1 MKRFLTLTMATI
13 ALLFSACSGDYDY
26 GFEDGYDNGY
36 ENGKTD
42 GYNEAST
49 EYDWAR
55 EEYEDELSRTVDEVY
70 SYFVPPEDF
79 AEEIGTSYDD
89 FMAYYSWLFEN
100 VYSELNEYYWD

>member
-49 EYDWAR
+49 EYERATM
-55 EEYEDELSRTVDEVY
+55 L
-70 SYFVPPEDF
+70 
-79 AEEIGTSYDD
+79 
-89 FMAYYSWLFEN
+89 
-100 VYSELNEYYWD
+100 